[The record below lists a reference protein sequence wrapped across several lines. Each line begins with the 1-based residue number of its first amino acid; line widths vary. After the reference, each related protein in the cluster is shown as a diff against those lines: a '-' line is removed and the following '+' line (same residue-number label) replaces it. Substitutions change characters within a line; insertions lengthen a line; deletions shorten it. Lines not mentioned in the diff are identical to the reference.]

1 MSLSFHFNQK
11 DLDKTNTEEAVKKR
25 KEDKAFGD
33 KVMGIFGKI
42 FGTDKAKPPASVV
55 GNKKGGHGN
64 FCGQSHIEHKEG
76 SKKGGKGLARV

>member
-11 DLDKTNTEEAVKKR
+11 DLDKTNTKEAVKKR

-33 KVMGIFGKI
+33 KVMGRKI
-42 FGTDKAKPPASVV
+42 PASVV

>member
-1 MSLSFHFNQK
+1 MG
-11 DLDKTNTEEAVKKR
+11 R
-25 KEDKAFGD
+25 K
-33 KVMGIFGKI
+33 I
-42 FGTDKAKPPASVV
+42 PASVV

>member
-11 DLDKTNTEEAVKKR
+11 DLDKTNTKEAVKKR

-33 KVMGIFGKI
+33 KVMGRKSGVKGMTSTI
-42 FGTDKAKPPASVV
+42 PASVV
-55 GNKKGGHGN
+55 GNTKGGHGN